1 MHQMIPLK
9 KQRRTKEYFGFALAH
24 NSDNG
29 MKFLKLCITT
39 AEDFWLSEGLTS
51 SVPSTQSN
59 NKSTHVNKKKKKE
72 KRKAATKSQE
82 SRYFFRNQVFRTRNH
97 KLIAC
102 INCENFLAS
111 PAIMHFLPLL
121 IHFVPD
127 G

>member
-1 MHQMIPLK
+1 MIPLK

-59 NKSTHVNKKKKKE
+59 NKSTHVNKKKKKRE
-72 KRKAATKSQE
+72 KKSSYQI
-82 SRYFFRNQVFRTRNH
+82 SRVSVLF
-97 KLIAC
+97 
-102 INCENFLAS
+102 S
-111 PAIMHFLPLL
+111 
-121 IHFVPD
+121 
-127 G
+127 

>member
-59 NKSTHVNKKKKKE
+59 NKSTHVNKKKKKRKE
-72 KRKAATKSQE
+72 KQLPNLKSLGTFFVIKSLEQE
-82 SRYFFRNQVFRTRNH
+82 T
-97 KLIAC
+97 
-102 INCENFLAS
+102 INWLLA
-111 PAIMHFLPLL
+111 
-121 IHFVPD
+121 
-127 G
+127 